1 MDHERDGCLF
11 PIVEWALGRTPPGF
25 YVQGLWAYHRHGDS
39 RTWSFPTGSLKLLCR
54 TATPAISFG
63 EERSVEQEE
72 RTLRIA
78 PDMEPASMAPGV
90 TLRMQI
96 LGPNLA
102 PLLGISRG
110 GTLTDMLES
119 STPVLTEG
127 KAQGSTPAM
136 LLLLNC
142 CPGGTLILNYLLD
155 AWSGVTGGNGR
166 EKIKENGC
174 LSPCVC
180 VHMCVHACV
189 CAVVSNSL

>member
-102 PLLGISRG
+102 PLLGISQG
-110 GTLTDMLES
+110 GPSLTCS
-119 STPVLTEG
+119 KAAPQCSRKG
-127 KAQGSTPAM
+127 KLKAP
-136 LLLLNC
+136 LLQC
-142 CPGGTLILNYLLD
+142 CF
-155 AWSGVTGGNGR
+155 S
-166 EKIKENGC
+166 
-174 LSPCVC
+174 
-180 VHMCVHACV
+180 
-189 CAVVSNSL
+189 